1 MFRIVGCENLAE
13 SVNLSSQL
21 TEAILKQLTDME
33 MFSIRRNRLK
43 SQVVFRRVL
52 IGKDADENERQTRVH
67 ILTSAAAP
75 MTFKRYVID
84 NTLSISSG
92 QVVCEPANCERGS

>member
-1 MFRIVGCENLAE
+1 LE
-13 SVNLSSQL
+13 
-21 TEAILKQLTDME
+21 
-33 MFSIRRNRLK
+33 

-67 ILTSAAAP
+67 ILTSAAP

-92 QVVCEPANCERGS
+92 QVVCEPASCERGS